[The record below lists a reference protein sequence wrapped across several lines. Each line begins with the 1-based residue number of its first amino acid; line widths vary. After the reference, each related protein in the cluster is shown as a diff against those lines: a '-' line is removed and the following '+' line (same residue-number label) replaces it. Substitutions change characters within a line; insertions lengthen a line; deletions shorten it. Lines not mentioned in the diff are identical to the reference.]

1 MKRAGI
7 LGSVFLGAGM
17 ALTVPVLAEDAG
29 HDYAALSFADR
40 AAWRQCTNEETRKDH
55 SALIAR
61 LRGGETLPGTED
73 LPAATVN
80 WRGMVNVV
88 ADLQI
93 GMIECGQQ
101 MNIRLD
107 TLPLIRVQ

>member
-1 MKRAGI
+1 MKTAVT
-7 LGSVFLGAGM
+7 LASVFLTASTLLAGG
-17 ALTVPVLAEDAG
+17 DAG
-29 HDYAALSFADR
+29 RDYAALSFADR
-40 AAWRQCTNEETRKDH
+40 TAWRQCTNEETRKDH
-55 SALIAR
+55 SALIAH

-73 LPAATVN
+73 LPSATVN

-93 GMIECGQQ
+93 GMIECGRR
-101 MNIRLD
+101 MDIRLD